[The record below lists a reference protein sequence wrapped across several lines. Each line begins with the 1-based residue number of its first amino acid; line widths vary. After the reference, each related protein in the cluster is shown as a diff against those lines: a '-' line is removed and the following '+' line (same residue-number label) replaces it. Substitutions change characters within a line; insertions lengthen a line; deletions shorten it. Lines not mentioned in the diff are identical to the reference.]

1 MKIATLIPAYK
12 TTYIAELFA
21 SIQNQTHR
29 PELIIVS
36 DDSPGGAFRRALE
49 SATIRPLLAGLN
61 IFIAEGPRTGGYN
74 NMKHLIKLWNS
85 STDLV
90 HIMLDDDIAYPE
102 FYERHLEAH
111 RAGDFSCTISRR
123 WRANDTGFPLEGQ
136 FPPAAVAHSPY
147 RILSLDSDV
156 VFMTTVAECKNWFG
170 EFSNTVFRSGTCPI
184 FFKPEMG
191 GVSYA
196 GLWDLGAY
204 LSASMIA
211 PIGYIQDYLGFFRVN
226 EQSHSA
232 SKFGP
237 MMKTA
242 VLGYAA
248 LALGGQRIGKI
259 SEKQAR
265 GCYATLGRV
274 LPVHYPAEE
283 DMQIFC
289 SLLPKMA
296 QGDISATSDFEK
308 AWMALLAKHQF

>member
-21 SIQNQTHR
+21 SIQNQTRR
-29 PELIIVS
+29 PDLIIVS
-36 DDSPGGAFRRALE
+36 DDSPGGAFRQVLE

-61 IFIAEGPRTGGYN
+61 IFIAEGPRTGAYEN
-74 NMKHLIKLWNS
+74 LKHLMGLWNN

-102 FYERHLEAH
+102 FYERHLETH
-111 RAGDFSCTISRR
+111 RSGHFSCTISRR
-123 WRANDTGFPLEGQ
+123 WQANDAGFPMAGQ
-136 FPPAAVAHSPY
+136 LPPTAVALSPY

-156 VFMTTVAECKNWFG
+156 VFTTTVAECKNWFG
-170 EFSNTVFRSGTCPI
+170 EFSNTVLRSDTCPI
-184 FFKPEMG
+184 LFKPEMG

-204 LSASMIA
+204 LSASLIA

-237 MMKTA
+237 MMKA
-242 VLGYAA
+242 AILGYAA
-248 LALGGQRIGKI
+248 LALGGQRIGKL
-259 SEKQAR
+259 SEEQAR
-265 GCYATLGRV
+265 GCYATLGQV
-274 LPVHYPAEE
+274 LPLHYSTEE
-283 DMQIFC
+283 DMQVFC
-289 SLLPKMA
+289 GLLPKMA
-296 QGDISATSDFEK
+296 AGDASAVSAFED
-308 AWMALLAKHQF
+308 AWSSFLAHNRF